1 MRRALFPVLA
11 LLAAAALAGCNQV
24 YSEKPL
30 FTSAD
35 EVGAPPLRPGVWTQP
50 SAKCR
55 FDERR
60 PVQRW
65 PKCGQ
70 WMLIR
75 PGQILGFEEKEGKAA
90 WTALDLVVASGD
102 PRIIQLPAEEAS
114 PGRFAFAGARPVRLD
129 PEGRIIAIETWPV
142 QCGPPRKPVPAA
154 PPSAADA
161 PAASAQPSSAGGQS
175 KPTAQSHVSE
185 HPLPGLE
192 VDGDNCIAR
201 EASVVRTAAA
211 SSKAWSESPTSYRW
225 VRDTLP

>member
-1 MRRALFPVLA
+1 MRGALSSALA
-11 LLAAAALAGCNQV
+11 LLAAALAGCNQV

-30 FTSAD
+30 FTAAD
-35 EVGAPPLRPGVWTQP
+35 EAGAPPLRPGVWTQP

-65 PKCGQ
+65 PKCAG

-75 PGQILGFEEKEGKAA
+75 PGQILGFEAKEGKPV

-102 PRIIQLPAEEAS
+102 PRVLQLPMDESS
-114 PGRFAFAGARPVRLD
+114 PGRFGYAGVRPTRLD
-129 PEGRIIAIETWPV
+129 PAGRIVEIELWTA
-142 QCGPPRKPVPAA
+142 QCGPPWRPRP
-154 PPSAADA
+154 AADA
-161 PAASAQPSSAGGQS
+161 SAPAVRSHESSPTPSAGSQFE
-175 KPTAQSHVSE
+175 PTAQSHVSE

-192 VDGDNCIAR
+192 VVGDNCIAR
-201 EASVVRTAAA
+201 EASVVRAAA
-211 SSKAWSESPTSYRW
+211 AASKAWSESPTSYRW